1 MKHFPGRAIA
11 SSVVL
16 ALAAIS
22 SSLALTSEQAAEE
35 SRIVPCSELP
45 NRTAEFDLCGKGKP
59 EVSDRELDYMG
70 DELKDLLRGVGRAD

>member
-22 SSLALTSEQAAEE
+22 SSLALTSEPVAEE
-35 SRIVPCSELP
+35 PRIVPCSELP
-45 NRTAEFDLCGKGKP
+45 NQTAEFDLCGGGTS
-59 EVSDRELDYMG
+59 EVSDRELDYLG
-70 DELKDLLRGVGRAD
+70 DELKGLLRDVGRAD